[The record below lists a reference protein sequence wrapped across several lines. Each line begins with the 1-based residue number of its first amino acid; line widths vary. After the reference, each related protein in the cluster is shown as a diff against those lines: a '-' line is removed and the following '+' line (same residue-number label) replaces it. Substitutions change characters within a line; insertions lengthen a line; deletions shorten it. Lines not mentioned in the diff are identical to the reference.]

1 MIGTLIRPAAE
12 LAPPVRADPAPPG
25 EVGRLPRRRSAERLA
40 VFALT
45 AAFIFQPI
53 LRPAGP
59 GNSSP
64 VDLLT
69 LLALVAFGLWAGVSR
84 RRLRAP
90 YALAVALWIGAGA
103 ASGLVSPL
111 PGTAFLDLAIE
122 VLLFGWCCTVAN
134 VLSRP
139 AALRCAL
146 AAWCW
151 AGVGWAGLVAVAHA
165 GHISALEGFK
175 PADGNRV
182 LFTFGDPNYAAA
194 YWVVTILVVHATG
207 VPQRRWI
214 RWTGYA
220 LLVYAVVLTESNG
233 GFLELLIGIA
243 FVIGARV
250 FRRRGWVGV
259 AAFVLTVGM
268 TVGTFFT
275 LIPMSHI
282 RQWALHS
289 NQSFLVNS
297 LGRSD
302 NSTAQR
308 GQLISESF
316 QLWQR
321 TDGILGLGPMT
332 TKPLLTKWQ
341 FPYAKE
347 AHDDYI
353 AALVERGPIGALGL
367 VVLLCGVVAAAA
379 AVLRRPL
386 PPAFAAAV
394 PHPAGL
400 VAGALALGVAATY
413 YEILHFRFAWA
424 LFAILAVLARAGHD
438 SPTPRRA
445 GTRTRTP

>member
-1 MIGTLIRPAAE
+1 VITTLIRPAAAV
-12 LAPPVRADPAPPG
+12 APPVRPDRAPDG

-40 VFALT
+40 VFTLT
-45 AAFIFQPI
+45 AAFVFQPI

-64 VDLLT
+64 VDVFT

-122 VLLFGWCCTVAN
+122 VLLFGWCLTVAN

-151 AGVGWAGLVAVAHA
+151 SGVGWAALVAVAHA
-165 GHISALEGFK
+165 AHITPLEGFK

-194 YWVVTILVVHATG
+194 YWVVTLLVIHATG

-233 GFLELLIGIA
+233 GFLELAIGIA
-243 FVIGARV
+243 FVIAARV
-250 FRRRGWVGV
+250 HRRRGWVGV
-259 AAFVLTVGM
+259 AAFVLTVGV
-268 TVGTFFT
+268 TLGTFFT
-275 LIPMSHI
+275 LIPMSSI
-282 RQWALHS
+282 RTWARNS

-321 TDGILGLGPMT
+321 TDGILGLGPMS
-332 TKPLLTKWQ
+332 TKPLLTQWQ
-341 FPYAKE
+341 YPYAKE

-367 VVLLCGVVAAAA
+367 VVLLCGIVAAAA

-424 LFAILAVLARAGHD
+424 LFGILAVLARAGRD
-438 SPTPRRA
+438 SRTPRRA
-445 GTRTRTP
+445 RTRTS